1 MTIRGM
7 VKPETLDSPKSLEVA
22 KQLSKES
29 RRVSSGKHSQKYI
42 AYNNLQNQIHQISQ
56 LIN

>member
-7 VKPETLDSPKSLEVA
+7 VKPETLDSLKWLEVA

-29 RRVSSGKHSQKYI
+29 RRVSSGKSSQKYI

-56 LIN
+56 FIS